1 MIEPALL
8 LWVVLVAVG
17 VFVAVML
24 ELSHSQIETDEEVE
38 QPHLSGLKQSEHY
51 QATWARVRE
60 YIDGWKHV
68 NNGR

>member
-1 MIEPALL
+1 MRGPDQL
-8 LWVVLVAVG
+8 LWIALIVAALFVVVIFDLRDER
-17 VFVAVML
+17 L
-24 ELSHSQIETDEEVE
+24 EADEEP
-38 QPHLSGLKQSEHY
+38 QPPYQPGLKQSEHY

>member
-1 MIEPALL
+1 MIEPAPL
-8 LWVVLVAVG
+8 LWVVLAAVG

-24 ELSHSQIETDEEVE
+24 EWSHSQIETDEEAE
-38 QPHLSGLKQSEHY
+38 QPRLIGFKQSEHY